1 MGLVRPAGPG
11 RARMRTAA
19 LAGAALVAAVAGC
32 VFAAVGTVAADGS
45 RAEAAAGPATG
56 PATEAR
62 AAVRTA
68 AEAVVIDPAERPA
81 APALAGGDLDGK
93 PVRLDGFRGHV
104 VVLNV
109 WGSWCGPCRAEA
121 DDLQRIARQHRDQGV
136 RFLGINTRDPDRAAA
151 RSFVR
156 AHGLGFPSLHDPT
169 GELLLRFPPA
179 LLNPQAIPSTLV
191 IDRRGRIAVSIGGA
205 ITEDELSPL
214 LARVT
219 EEAS

>member
-1 MGLVRPAGPG
+1 MRPADP
-11 RARMRTAA
+11 RRVQVRTVA
-19 LAGAALVAAVAGC
+19 LAGAALVAAAAGC

-45 RAEAAAGPATG
+45 RAEAAAGPAT
-56 PATEAR
+56 AAR
-62 AAVRTA
+62 AVVATA
-68 AEAVVIDPAERPA
+68 AEATVIDPADRPA
-81 APALAGGDLDGK
+81 APALAGDDLDGK
-93 PVRLDGFRGHV
+93 PVALDGFRGQV

-121 DDLQRIARQHRDQGV
+121 DDLARIDRQTRDRGV

-205 ITEDELSPL
+205 VTGDELSPL

>member
-1 MGLVRPAGPG
+1 MRPAGP
-11 RARMRTAA
+11 RRVRVRSAA
-19 LAGAALVAAVAGC
+19 LAGAALAAAAAGC

-45 RAEAAAGPATG
+45 RAEAAAGPAT
-56 PATEAR
+56 AVR
-62 AAVRTA
+62 AAVGA
-68 AEAVVIDPAERPA
+68 AAGATVIDPADRPA
-81 APALAGGDLDGK
+81 APALAGDDLDGK
-93 PVRLDGFRGHV
+93 RVALDGFRGQV

-121 DDLQRIARQHRDQGV
+121 DDLVRLDRQTRDQGV

-156 AHGLGFPSLHDPT
+156 AHGIDFPSLHDPT

-205 ITEDELSPL
+205 VTGDELGPL
-214 LARVT
+214 LSRVM

>member
-1 MGLVRPAGPG
+1 MRPADPRRGQ
-11 RARMRTAA
+11 ARTAV
-19 LAGAALVAAVAGC
+19 LAGAALAAAVAGC

-45 RAEAAAGPATG
+45 RAEAAAGPAT
-56 PATEAR
+56 
-62 AAVRTA
+62 AASAVVATA
-68 AEAVVIDPAERPA
+68 AEATVIDPADRPA
-81 APALAGGDLDGK
+81 APALAGDDLDGK

-121 DDLQRIARQHRDQGV
+121 DDLARIDRQTRDRGV

-156 AHGLGFPSLHDPT
+156 AHGLGFPSLHDPA

-205 ITEDELSPL
+205 VTGDELSPL

-219 EEAS
+219 EEAP

>member
-1 MGLVRPAGPG
+1 M
-11 RARMRTAA
+11 
-19 LAGAALVAAVAGC
+19 AGAALVAAAAGC

-45 RAEAAAGPATG
+45 RAEAAAGPAT
-56 PATEAR
+56 AAR
-62 AAVRTA
+62 AVVATA
-68 AEAVVIDPAERPA
+68 AEATVIDPADRPA
-81 APALAGGDLDGK
+81 APALAGDDLDGK
-93 PVRLDGFRGHV
+93 PVALDDFRGQV

-121 DDLQRIARQHRDQGV
+121 DDLAHIDRQTRDQGV

-151 RSFVR
+151 LSFVR
-156 AHGLGFPSLHDPT
+156 AHGLGFPSLHDPA

-191 IDRRGRIAVSIGGA
+191 IDRRGHIAVSIGGA
-205 ITEDELSPL
+205 VTGDELRPL

>member
-1 MGLVRPAGPG
+1 MRPVGPHRVRL
-11 RARMRTAA
+11 RTAV
-19 LAGAALVAAVAGC
+19 LTGAALVAAVAGC

-45 RAEAAAGPATG
+45 RAEAAAGPVTA
-56 PATEAR
+56 AR
-62 AAVRTA
+62 AVVGTA
-68 AEAVVIDPAERPA
+68 AGATVIDPADRPA
-81 APALAGGDLDGK
+81 APTLAGDDLDGK
-93 PVRLDGFRGHV
+93 PVGLDGLRGNV

-121 DDLQRIARQHRDQGV
+121 DDLARIDRQTRDQGV

-156 AHGLGFPSLHDPT
+156 AHDIGFPSLHDPT

-191 IDRRGRIAVSIGGA
+191 IDRRGRIAVSIGGPV
-205 ITEDELSPL
+205 TGDELGPL
-214 LARVT
+214 LSRVT
-219 EEAS
+219 EEAP